1 MNGQPEYSK
10 DYRGLGLHHGHE
22 SRIGAARHWYDKLQ
36 GALEVLPRVDENG
49 HSDCPFA
56 KQLYR
61 QKYEAEQ
68 EVASAIDE
76 LRIVAQAIAAEVQRA
91 QGAVARMD
99 GARMKIHGTTVR
111 QFMGGLLDAE
121 KEQLRKATLQGQDV
135 AHWSEALAA
144 VLAESRTKPWPFS
157 EPMDAPAV
165 DAMLDIYDGI

>member
-10 DYRGLGLHHGHE
+10 GYWDLRLHNGHE
-22 SRIGAARHWYDKLQ
+22 SYIGMARHRHGKLRQ
-36 GALEVLPRVDENG
+36 LLDCLPPVDENG
-49 HSDCPFA
+49 HSEYPNA
-56 KQLYR
+56 KQVYR
-61 QKYEAEQ
+61 QKARAEE

-76 LRIVAQAIAAEVQRA
+76 LRNVAQAIAAEVQRA

-165 DAMLDIYDGI
+165 DAKLDIYD